1 MKPLY
6 LTMSAFG
13 SYAGKT
19 VIDFTGQQQGIFLIT
34 GETGAGKTTIFD
46 AITYA
51 LYNET
56 SGGERS
62 GNMMRSQYASPDTET
77 YVELEFLYN
86 GEVYHV
92 RRNPE
97 YKIEKTLKN
106 GKVKE
111 QKVAQSVE
119 LTLPDGTVYPEKKSG
134 TDAKIVE
141 ILGLSVEQFTQIVM
155 IAQGDFLKLL
165 YTKTDE
171 RKQIFSKL
179 FKTDIYWRIQENIK
193 RRSFEL
199 DDKIAENERALA
211 QELARIVY
219 PKVLYQE
226 ALSEVETLDEELVD
240 GALEEPCEQEK
251 MQDKVELEEHIKNLP
266 LADLVLYIHEKE
278 KEIAATQEVQ
288 RKKVNTLTAELSRLE
303 ETNKQFVQLA
313 RLKETKELLAQKQE
327 EERLRKAAIEAAKKA
342 EKVLLTEQRMA
353 EREKLLTQSDKIL
366 EELGVW
372 LSEAAKRLT
381 EQEMQLKE
389 QEGSA
394 KKQIANLQKEQL
406 EIEKS
411 LPSYEFLEEALQK
424 EMAARTA
431 LKEAQV
437 CYQRMLE
444 QKAAGVLEMQR
455 LKEAAEKEVKVRKD
469 AWEAASKCAEEA
481 SHIYENMYRIFL
493 REQAGIL
500 AQDLEEQKPCP
511 VCGSLVHPSPAT
523 LSKEAVSEQEVRA
536 AKEAREAAEQKRDFC
551 YQQFEA
557 QKTIHAEAS
566 MKSDQLKKEFER
578 EIQLTFSDYVNQN
591 TDEIKQALLERS
603 MLSEE
608 EKIKLTS
615 QYMDK
620 KVLEEKQAQYTECEK
635 ETVRIRKGLLFAS
648 MEQAKKQM
656 EHLKKSIEQEERAV
670 ETLTKKRDSYK
681 EEMSIKNGRR
691 LQEEKQKKKLERD
704 TEKARKEY
712 AEAILKAG
720 FSDETEYKN
729 ALLAERSRQ
738 KLERESQE
746 YQEKC
751 LATDSQI
758 ASWEKALAG
767 KEFCDTAELKE
778 QREAAEKERRQL
790 ERCRMEL
797 NAAYTTDASV
807 LENSGVYIEQA
818 KQLEIENQTIKSL
831 YKTACGKL
839 SGSAKIDFETYIQRQ
854 YFKQIIHEANKRLLT
869 MSGHQ
874 FMLKLKEESGVGKK
888 SNEGLDLAV
897 YSLVTDAERDVKTL
911 SGGESFLAA
920 LSMALGLSDVVGR
933 STGAIHPDMMF
944 IDEGFGSLDAQA
956 RTQAIEVLTQLVDDN
971 RLVGIISHV
980 TELKE
985 QIDHK
990 LVVSRSDKGSRVN
1003 WEIS

>member
-77 YVELEFLYN
+77 YVELEFSYN
-86 GEVYHV
+86 NEVYHV

-97 YKIEKTLKN
+97 YKIEKTLKS
-106 GKVKE
+106 GKTKE

-119 LTLPDGTVYPEKKSG
+119 LTMPDGTVYPEKKSG

-219 PKVLYQE
+219 PKVLYQD
-226 ALSEVETLDEELVD
+226 ASTD
-240 GALEEPCEQEK
+240 EQEI
-251 MQDKVELEEHIKNLP
+251 EEHIKSMT
-266 LADLVLYIHEKE
+266 LAELVSYIHEKE
-278 KEIAATQEVQ
+278 KETAAAQETQ
-288 RKKVNTLTAELSRLE
+288 RKKVNALTAELSRLE
-303 ETNKQFVQLA
+303 ETNKQFVQLN
-313 RLKETKELLAQKQE
+313 RLKETKELLLQKQE
-327 EERLRKAAIEAAKKA
+327 EEMLRKASIEAAKKA
-342 EKVLLTEQRMA
+342 EKVLLIEERMV
-353 EREKLLTQSDKIL
+353 EREKLLAQSSKVL
-366 EELGVW
+366 EELELW
-372 LSEAAKRLT
+372 LGDAAQKLA
-381 EQEMQLKE
+381 EQETTLKE
-389 QEGSA
+389 QEANA
-394 KKQIANLQKEQL
+394 KKQIAKLQKEHL
-406 EIEKS
+406 ELEKS
-411 LPSYEFLEEALQK
+411 LPSYELLEEALQK
-424 EMAARTA
+424 ERSARAELT
-431 LKEAQV
+431 EAQTR
-437 CYQRMLE
+437 YQKMLG
-444 QKAAGVLEMQR
+444 QKAAGILEIQKE
-455 LKEAAEKEVKVRKD
+455 KEAAEKEVGLRKD
-469 AWEAASKCAEEA
+469 AWKAASKLAEEA
-481 SHIYENMYRIFL
+481 SHMYENRYRIFL

-500 AQDLEEQKPCP
+500 AQDLKEEEPCP
-511 VCGSLVHPSPAT
+511 VCGSLSHPSPAT
-523 LSKEAVSEQEVRA
+523 LSKEAVSEQEVRT
-536 AKEAREAAEQKRDFC
+536 AKEAREMAEQKRDFC
-551 YQQFEA
+551 YQQFES
-557 QKTIHAEAS
+557 QKTTYAEVS
-566 MKSDQLKKEFER
+566 MKSEQLEREFEK
-578 EIQLTFSDYVNQN
+578 ESQIIFEDYVNQN
-591 TDEIKQALLERS
+591 AEMVNHALLERNR
-603 MLSEE
+603 LSEA
-608 EKIKLTS
+608 EKEKLTE
-615 QYMDK
+615 QFMDK
-620 KVLEEKQAQYTECEK
+620 TLLDEKQAKVLECEK
-635 ETVRIRKGLLFAS
+635 ETARIRKDLLFTS

-670 ETLTKKRDSYK
+670 ESLAKKRDAFK
-681 EEMSIKNGRR
+681 EEINTKNGRK

-704 TEKARKEY
+704 TEKAQKEY
-712 AEAILKAG
+712 TEAIVKAG
-720 FSDETEYKN
+720 FLDEAEYKN

-751 LATDSQI
+751 LTTDSQI

-767 KEFCDTAELKE
+767 KEYCDTAVLKE
-778 QREAAEKERRQL
+778 QRETAEKERRQL

-797 NAAYTTDASV
+797 NAAYTTDVSV
-807 LENSGVYIEQA
+807 LENSGAYMEQA
-818 KQLEIENQTIKSL
+818 KQLETENQTVKSL

-897 YSLVTDAERDVKTL
+897 YSLVTDTERDVKTL

-920 LSMALGLSDVVGR
+920 LAMALGLSDVVGR